1 MAYKLIAEPIK
12 CSVEGN
18 FIRVCQANDE
28 IYIHIAKISKFRFSK
43 VNPSNQLEYNEL
55 VDYEKGMT
63 FNELMCSSVW
73 HLSDVEKVLQEHYA
87 DMKPKIDIYNNR
99 VTFHPDDVHEIH
111 LNVYATTVDG
121 NDILIKQSVYN
132 IKSASE
138 WDEAYADMRNIW
150 LYPFTKDI
158 DAVYNHGGM

>member
-1 MAYKLIAEPIK
+1 MAYKLIDEPIK

-18 FIRVCQANDE
+18 FIRVRQANDE
-28 IYIHIAKISKFRFSK
+28 IYIHIAKINKFRFSK
-43 VNPSNQLEYNEL
+43 VNSSNKLLYCKL

-63 FNELMCSSVW
+63 FGFGDPMG
-73 HLSDVEKVLQEHYA
+73 DV
-87 DMKPKIDIYNNR
+87 

-132 IKSASE
+132 VKSASE
-138 WDEAYADMRNIW
+138 WDEAYADMRNVW

-158 DAVYNHGGM
+158 DAVYNHGGV